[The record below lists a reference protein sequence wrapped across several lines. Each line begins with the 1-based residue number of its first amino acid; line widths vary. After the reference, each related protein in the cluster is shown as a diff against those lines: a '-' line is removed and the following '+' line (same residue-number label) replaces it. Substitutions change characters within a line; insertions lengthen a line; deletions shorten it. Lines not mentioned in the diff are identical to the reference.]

1 MRGRLIS
8 IATAGALLAVAAVAP
23 ALAGSHNAKHYP
35 TTITIHADRSAGL
48 LTGRVK
54 SDKRPCF
61 QNREVRII
69 VLGEDEGDAT
79 TTSGGHYKFDFNG
92 PIPPGTYDVR
102 ALKLRVSKTVVCKP
116 GISKVVTLN

>member
-8 IATAGALLAVAAVAP
+8 IATVGTLLAVAAVAP
-23 ALAGSHNAKHYP
+23 ALAGSQRAKHYP
-35 TTITIHADRSAGL
+35 TTITIHADQPGGL

-54 SDKRPCF
+54 SDKKPCF
-61 QNREVRII
+61 RNREVRII
-69 VLGEDEGDAT
+69 ILGEDAGDDT

-102 ALKLRVSKTVVCKP
+102 APKLRVSKKVVCEP
-116 GISKVVTLN
+116 GVSKVVTLN

>member
-69 VLGEDEGDAT
+69 VLGEDA
-79 TTSGGHYKFDFNG
+79 F
-92 PIPPGTYDVR
+92 V
-102 ALKLRVSKTVVCKP
+102 LRVMNP
-116 GISKVVTLN
+116 LRLHLDERDR